1 MLRWLLVG
9 SLVFGLGTGLRR
21 GWIEVNWNKL
31 AEDLNAPYLTS
42 PEPLREFNE
51 GPSKGKQAR

>member
-1 MLRWLLVG
+1 M
-9 SLVFGLGTGLRR
+9 FGLGTGLRR

-51 GPSKGKQAR
+51 GQSESRQAR